1 MILKKT
7 IIICVLYSIILSC
20 NDIESYYEPLPE
32 NIDFNFHVKPILVQN
47 CYLCHGPD
55 PSSRKANLRLDTNE
69 GLMAILEGGGFAV
82 VPGKTNKS
90 HIINRIN
97 NPHEDKIMPIRDM
110 WKGKLVIKGIANES
124 DVEKAIS
131 LGVDGIIVSNHG
143 GRQLDAGESSVK
155 PLTRIAEKYGKD
167 IKVMMDSGIRSGPDI
182 ARSLASGADF
192 TFLGRSFMYGV
203 SALGEKGGDHTIS
216 LLKTELQQV
225 MEQICCENV
234 NDFMKHL
241 IKK

>member
-97 NPHEDKIMPIRDM
+97 NPHEDKIMPPPETNKKLTEREKDLLGKWIEQGAKWKPHWSFIKPTLNKKNEQAATIDLFIDKDLDKKSMHIRLIELRTQYGD
-110 WKGKLVIKGIANES
+110 S
-124 DVEKAIS
+124 DS
-131 LGVDGIIVSNHG
+131 LDQMHIERYLSK
-143 GRQLDAGESSVK
+143 RK
-155 PLTRIAEKYGKD
+155 
-167 IKVMMDSGIRSGPDI
+167 
-182 ARSLASGADF
+182 
-192 TFLGRSFMYGV
+192 
-203 SALGEKGGDHTIS
+203 
-216 LLKTELQQV
+216 
-225 MEQICCENV
+225 
-234 NDFMKHL
+234 
-241 IKK
+241 

>member
-82 VPGKTNKS
+82 VPGAFQHQS
-90 HIINRIN
+90 
-97 NPHEDKIMPIRDM
+97 PIY
-110 WKGKLVIKGIANES
+110 L
-124 DVEKAIS
+124 
-131 LGVDGIIVSNHG
+131 LH
-143 GRQLDAGESSVK
+143 
-155 PLTRIAEKYGKD
+155 
-167 IKVMMDSGIRSGPDI
+167 
-182 ARSLASGADF
+182 
-192 TFLGRSFMYGV
+192 
-203 SALGEKGGDHTIS
+203 
-216 LLKTELQQV
+216 LKTKSTKYINQYLRDYSWV
-225 MEQICCENV
+225 R
-234 NDFMKHL
+234 
-241 IKK
+241 